1 MKIRITQDAKQWLTV
16 AEMPLARQIIEEWK
30 DENGEDYARMAARIA
45 GSRYGNY
52 QILKSDFEIAGN
64 SRRNWDCFGRL
75 DVWMHVYAYD
85 PYYGFLDF
93 GAYLSDVISLAG
105 DENRDE
111 IRSHMYIRKF
121 EEVKN

>member
-1 MKIRITQDAKQWLTV
+1 
-16 AEMPLARQIIEEWK
+16 
-30 DENGEDYARMAARIA
+30 
-45 GSRYGNY
+45 
-52 QILKSDFEIAGN
+52 
-64 SRRNWDCFGRL
+64 
-75 DVWMHVYAYD
+75 MHVYAYD

-111 IRSHMYIRKF
+111 IRNHMYIRKF